1 MFLFSRCLLIVCQP
15 NNLQIMAEDID
26 TALDKLLTFKEA
38 FTCPITQELMVEPV
52 VLVSSGH
59 SFEKQV

>member
-1 MFLFSRCLLIVCQP
+1 
-15 NNLQIMAEDID
+15 MAEDID